1 MRFEGD
7 RAVVNGR
14 AYDVAVRP
22 DDAAPPAPAQAP
34 PTPATAPVAV
44 VAVVAPMPGL
54 VLRVPVRVGDVVAK
68 GDEVMVLEAM
78 KMENRISASVAGT
91 IRALHV
97 RQGDQV
103 RAGQALVEIGA

>member
-1 MRFEGD
+1 
-7 RAVVNGR
+7 
-14 AYDVAVRP
+14 
-22 DDAAPPAPAQAP
+22 
-34 PTPATAPVAV
+34 
-44 VAVVAPMPGL
+44 
-54 VLRVPVRVGDVVAK
+54 
-68 GDEVMVLEAM
+68 VLEAM